1 MPGLLRDVS
10 GTATPATSV
19 PHTSSPAQISTNDA
33 SNYLLTGRFG
43 AGAVPATH
51 AQARP
56 LLMSPSTSLSL
67 GNPSASPLPVQV
79 QQYAQLLAQPDPT
92 LANAVLANALSQQA
106 LQKHAQQE
114 AVARLLQALR
124 SPAMNLEQRH
134 NVHESTLPKPILHAP
149 LLHATQGNS
158 LQHVLQCMQA
168 PYQMG
173 TEDRAV
179 SSAAASIASIAASL
193 ATTAPHMATS
203 PGAVLHADGPAPALA
218 RPVQPGRVALSGSG
232 SEASCWN
239 ETGGKEGRSAFQPL
253 SAKRKSAWLPE
264 GGPPKR
270 GGVTGK
276 RPKVEDR
283 KDVKGRIKVKDGE
296 EAAGDNEGTNS
307 KGARKRAV
315 WWPERATF
323 MFKDVTKNPKFAE
336 LMEKHKTDKEVALSR
351 NNQSVAKA
359 GKVKGVYKRRSG
371 KNGVRY
377 EARMFNTC
385 LYKRAINVS
394 GSIFLGFYSTQDL
407 ACQAY
412 DRIAINVFGR
422 DMTDWPMGHKL
433 NFAFELYKEDLE
445 VLESTSTEQLIEE
458 IREDARL
465 YKVYNKYSPSTVLEK
480 IRQIQQNKEA
490 KAKADKPAAVSME
503 AGAKVTKDDEN
514 SSSD

>member
-1 MPGLLRDVS
+1 MHPMPGLLRDVS

-276 RPKVEDR
+276 RPK
-283 KDVKGRIKVKDGE
+283 
-296 EAAGDNEGTNS
+296 
-307 KGARKRAV
+307 
-315 WWPERATF
+315 
-323 MFKDVTKNPKFAE
+323 
-336 LMEKHKTDKEVALSR
+336 
-351 NNQSVAKA
+351 
-359 GKVKGVYKRRSG
+359 
-371 KNGVRY
+371 
-377 EARMFNTC
+377 ARMFNTC

-445 VLESTSTEQLIEE
+445 VLESVC
-458 IREDARL
+458 RPCAR
-465 YKVYNKYSPSTVLEK
+465 
-480 IRQIQQNKEA
+480 
-490 KAKADKPAAVSME
+490 
-503 AGAKVTKDDEN
+503 
-514 SSSD
+514 